1 MSAPVA
7 VTADPVSGPARQTGA
22 VPRRRIAFVCLGNS
36 CRSQMAEG
44 WTRHLAAGRME
55 VVSAGVSP
63 LGHITEETFAVMKE
77 KGVSLDGQTSKG
89 LEEIDWQQ
97 VDLLVNMT
105 PLPSRSL
112 VPGFRGNRLNWRVP
126 DPFGRSLKDYRRVRD
141 LLERKVTRLLAQLA
155 TQPGGT
161 PTIDLD

>member
-1 MSAPVA
+1 
-7 VTADPVSGPARQTGA
+7 
-22 VPRRRIAFVCLGNS
+22 
-36 CRSQMAEG
+36 MAEG